1 MVTLHFGRNCF
12 LNTTWRSHWKVTARS
27 LSLSWATGRGHRV
40 RKSLGVTAVLC
51 SLEKLVKI
59 PTPTFLLSGFFEF
72 NWSHTKKWHGKKVLW
87 PIVARAFLDICSLR
101 GKSEK
106 TGRRGASKV
115 SLIPWNRRERARR
128 ISQGAQ
134 RVRQQLPA
142 AYSKLD
148 MNLTRF
154 ERGKTS

>member
-12 LNTTWRSHWKVTARS
+12 LNTTWKSHCKITVSLLGNWKGSPGQKVT
-27 LSLSWATGRGHRV
+27 
-40 RKSLGVTAVLC
+40 
-51 SLEKLVKI
+51 
-59 PTPTFLLSGFFEF
+59 
-72 NWSHTKKWHGKKVLW
+72 WSHGCPLLTWKTCKNSDTHVPPFRIFRIQLKSHKKMAWKKVLW